1 MIGFFN
7 QLFIQANAI
16 GQPLDLTV
24 PEQGLMLAVY
34 LSIPEA
40 ENQRRSLNVI
50 SIIRRSFKDGRYVR
64 NAPKGY
70 SRIHKLTAFHRS
82 QKKDKFKKIEFVRD
96 GGR

>member
-50 SIIRRSFKDGRYVR
+50 SRMLRAFKHGRYVG

-70 SRIHKLTAFHRS
+70 SRIHKLTAFRRG
-82 QKKDKFKKIEFVRD
+82 QKKGQIQKN
-96 GGR
+96 